1 VAYDAADLAR
11 TPLRPGPSMEIPDL
25 IAALSDPAAYPHP
38 VDDVEVIQ
46 THISVVFLAGEFVY
60 KVKKPVDLGFLDFTT
75 LEKRKRFCHEEVR
88 LNRRLAPHV
97 YLGVVPVVAAD
108 AGLRFDVEAV
118 SGKRGGSEPVSVDGG
133 ALEAASEDGEGCASP
148 PETREWAVRMRRLPE
163 DLTLESWVAEDAIRP
178 YHVAVIGRR
187 IAGFHAG
194 AARGP
199 EISRWGRFEVV
210 AGNAR
215 ENLEQSRVRFDGD
228 PLRPELFERLSSA
241 LERELDRL
249 EAVIERRAEAGVPVD
264 THGDL
269 HLDHVYIFPDRDPP
283 DDLVVIDCIEFN
295 ERFRYADPIADIA
308 FLEMDL
314 RFHGREDLAMV
325 LADAYLDAADDPEG
339 RLLVPFYAA
348 YRAAVRA
355 KVAGIR
361 ASEDEIPEAERAADI
376 ESERAHWLLALGLLE
391 TRGRRPGLVLI
402 GGLPG
407 TGKST
412 LAVSLA
418 ERAGF
423 GVLASDPTRKELAGL
438 DPGTS
443 AADAFGAG
451 IYTAECNDRTY
462 DALLERAE
470 ARLLEGGRVI
480 VDASFREDGRREAFL
495 DLARRHRVPALFLVL
510 EAPPARVRQRIAS
523 RHGGPSDAD
532 VDIYEAAAARW
543 EAASPATAR
552 ATRHVDTGQS
562 HAWSVEQSVAH
573 LADVGL
579 L

>member
-1 VAYDAADLAR
+1 MDLA
-11 TPLRPGPSMEIPDL
+11 DL
-25 IAALSDPAAYPHP
+25 IASLSQPSAYPHP

-75 LEKRKRFCHEEVR
+75 LEKREHFCHQEVR
-88 LNRRLAPHV
+88 LNRRLAPDV
-97 YLGVVPVVAAD
+97 YLGVVPVVETEG
-108 AGLRFDVEAV
+108 GLRFDVEGMSENGGEVDAT
-118 SGKRGGSEPVSVDGG
+118 SGDRGDVEADGG
-133 ALEAASEDGEGCASP
+133 DVEVSEDEAGRASRP
-148 PETREWAVRMRRLPE
+148 GAREWAVRMRRLPE
-163 DLTLESWVAEDAIRP
+163 DLTLETWVAEGAIRA
-178 YHVAVIGRR
+178 YHVAVLARR
-187 IAGFHAG
+187 IARFHAR
-194 AARGP
+194 AARGTR
-199 EISRWGRFEVV
+199 IARWGRFEVV

-215 ENLEQSRVRFDGD
+215 ENLQQSRGRFDGD

-249 EAVIERRAEAGVPVD
+249 RPVIERRAEAGVPVD

-314 RFHGREDLAMV
+314 RYHGREDLAVV
-325 LADAYLDAADDPEG
+325 LADAYLDAAGDPEG

-355 KVAGIR
+355 KVSGMR
-361 ASEDEIPEAERAADI
+361 AAESEVPETGRAADI

-391 TRGRRPGLVLI
+391 SRDRRPGLVLI

-412 LAVSLA
+412 LADSLA

-423 GVLASDPTRKELAGL
+423 EVVASDPTRKGLAGL
-438 DPGTS
+438 DPETS

-451 IYTAECNDRTY
+451 IYTAEWNDRTY
-462 DALLERAE
+462 GALFERAA
-470 ARLLEGGRVI
+470 ARLLEGARVI
-480 VDASFREDGRREAFL
+480 VDASFREDARRESFL
-495 DLARRHRVPALFLVL
+495 DLARRYRVPALFLLL
-510 EAPPARVRQRIAS
+510 ESPPERVRRRIAS
-523 RHGGPSDAD
+523 RAGGPSDAD
-532 VDIYEAAAARW
+532 VDVYEAAAARW
-543 EAASPATAR
+543 EAASPATAP
-552 ATRHVDTGQS
+552 ATRRVDTGQS
-562 HAWSVEQSVAH
+562 HAWSVEQGVAH